1 LFGFDFRY
9 HALSLIAVL
18 IALAVGLL
26 LGVAIGDKGLVSSA
40 ETNLRQSLRG
50 ELHKEQQKAS
60 SLQSQLNQAT
70 AVQNGFYPLIVNGQ
84 LPARR
89 IGIVSFGSA
98 PGDIVEQ
105 TRQALQGSGAQQP
118 VVSVSEIDQPM
129 NLASL
134 ARSAQGTRYD
144 QLVANPG
151 LIADFGRRIAIQ
163 LVDGRGGL
171 LKAEKGPLLTS
182 GSSGV
187 LDGMDAV
194 VLYRD
199 DAKLSKTDQAVRDAF
214 ATGLIE
220 GLKARNIPLVGV
232 EETTTKPSIISWYKS
247 HNVPTTVDDVD
258 DVVGHVSLVCGLAGQ
273 GGNFGEKSGEL
284 SLPPPQC
291 AGAAVP
297 SATTT
302 PSP

>member
-60 SLQSQLNQAT
+60 SLQSELKQAT

-84 LPARR
+84 LPSKRVAL
-89 IGIVSFGSA
+89 VSLGSV
-98 PGDIVEQ
+98 PGDVVEQ
-105 TRQALQGSGAQQP
+105 TRRALQGSGAVQP
-118 VVSVSEIDQPM
+118 LVSVSEIDQPM
-129 NLASL
+129 NLADL
-134 ARSAQGTRYD
+134 ASAAQGTRYD

-151 LIADFGRRIAIQ
+151 LIGDFGRRIAIQ
-163 LVDGRGGL
+163 LVDGHGLL
-171 LKAEKGPLLTS
+171 LKAVKGPLLTS

-199 DAKLSKTDQAVRDAF
+199 DSNLSKTDQAVRDAF
-214 ATGLIE
+214 ATGFVA

-232 EETTTKPSIISWYKS
+232 EETTTKPSIIGWYES
-247 HNVPTTVDDVD
+247 HNVPTTVDDLD
-258 DVVGHVSLVCGLAGQ
+258 NLVGHVSLVCGLAGQ
-273 GGNFGEKSGEL
+273 GGNFGEKTGDL

-291 AGAAVP
+291 AGAAIP
-297 SATTT
+297 GTTTT